1 MGFKADTSFLR
12 FLTMG
17 ARGSLSVIDELRN
30 AGFSPIELERYSTT
44 NKIWSTKIKRL
55 RLPDLLC
62 VQTGLRVE
70 VRAKASLEIRMSH
83 APNNPDRHWDA
94 GLRAEDVIAL
104 VPCKEVDGMP
114 QAAGAASYFGVD
126 ALRASVDDKQLSG
139 MKAASEG
146 SEQYLTWPSVVSNRP
161 GRVITCDAE
170 RLAVEWAGD
179 GAPARRYT
187 YKLGGKRSYVREGQ
201 SFEAGT
207 MILAGTP
214 PCFASLTTYLAHR
227 YDPLQS
233 LQSPNVI
240 DRYSAAKALA
250 FRPDLVNSARPALE
264 ALVGREEDA
273 RLALEIAGTAAAL
286 ETRAGLDY
294 IHDVLWNGADAAM
307 RMEAAFIAT
316 EIGTRTGQ
324 GWVTTLLSDIAGN
337 RARFEGD
344 EVRQAAAWGLGSAG
358 VRRYDLLLHLIADD
372 EEDVALHAIAA
383 FGPDTPQEV
392 VIALVGLLGDA
403 DARKAAAASEALRI
417 IGGDITMRQL
427 IQAARTQSNGRAWT
441 LATLGRLPAELVRQS
456 LAGDPL
462 LTEVE
467 PLLLVSSGSWLAPE
481 EVADSLR
488 FLLKQAPQ

>member
-17 ARGSLSVIDELRN
+17 ARGTLSVIDELRN

-44 NKIWSTKIKRL
+44 NKIWSTKVKRL

-62 VQTGLRVE
+62 VKTGLRVE

-83 APNNPDRHWDA
+83 APNNPERHWDA

-104 VPCKEVDGMP
+104 VPCREVDGMP
-114 QAAGAASYFGVD
+114 QATGAASYFGVE
-126 ALRASVDDKQLSG
+126 ALRASVDAKQLSG

-146 SEQYLTWPSVVSNRP
+146 SEQYLTWPSIVSKRP
-161 GRVITCDAE
+161 GRVLECDAE
-170 RLAVEWAGD
+170 RLGVEWGGD
-179 GAPARRYT
+179 GAPPRRHAYR
-187 YKLGGKRSYVREGQ
+187 LGGKHSYVQVGQ
-201 SFEAGT
+201 RFNAGT
-207 MILAGTP
+207 LFLAGTP
-214 PCFASLTTYLAHR
+214 PGFADLTAYLTQQ
-227 YDPLQS
+227 YNPLQS
-233 LQSPNVI
+233 LGSANVI

-250 FRPDLVNSARPALE
+250 FRPDLVGTARPALE
-264 ALVGREEDA
+264 ALVGKEEDA
-273 RLALEIAGTAAAL
+273 RLALEIAGTAASL
-286 ETRAGLDY
+286 ELESGRDY
-294 IHDVLWNGADAAM
+294 IHDVIWNGGEAPM

-324 GWVTTLLSDIAGN
+324 AWVTTLLSDIAGN

-344 EVRQAAAWGLGSAG
+344 EVRQAAVWGLGRAG
-358 VRRYDLLLHLIADD
+358 VRRYELLLNLIADQ

-383 FGPDTPQEV
+383 FGPDTPQEIV
-392 VIALVGLLGDA
+392 VALVERLADK

-417 IGGDITMRQL
+417 IAGAGTVRQL
-427 IQAARTQSNGRAWT
+427 VQAARNQGGGRAWV
-441 LATLGRLPAELVRQS
+441 LATLGRLPTGLVREE

-481 EVADSLR
+481 DVATSLR